1 MSRRRPPHRALALG
15 ATAAALTGCLPETAT
30 SQGQRVADL
39 YTVFMIAAAGVFVLV
54 VGLLAWTVVRYRGQ
68 PGRDVEMPPQIP
80 GSLRLEVVWWVLPTL
95 LVGVLAVMTIGVLGE
110 VDARAEEPELVVEV
124 AGYQWGWQFTYPESG
139 VVVNGTA
146 ADPPRIRL
154 PVGETV
160 AFVISSR
167 DVIHS
172 FNIPTFLIKRDA
184 VPGQENRFDVVIE
197 MEGTYGGQC
206 GEFCGLLHAR
216 QLFEIEGVSRQAFDT
231 WLAEQAGT
239 DR

>member
-1 MSRRRPPHRALALG
+1 M
-15 ATAAALTGCLPETAT
+15 
-30 SQGQRVADL
+30 
-39 YTVFMIAAAGVFVLV
+39 
-54 VGLLAWTVVRYRGQ
+54 
-68 PGRDVEMPPQIP
+68 
-80 GSLRLEVVWWVLPTL
+80 WWVLPTI
-95 LVGVLAVMTIGVLGE
+95 LVGVLAFMTIGVLGE

-216 QLFEIEGVSRQAFDT
+216 QLFEIEGVSREAFDA
-231 WLAEQAGT
+231 WLAEEAVAG
-239 DR
+239 R